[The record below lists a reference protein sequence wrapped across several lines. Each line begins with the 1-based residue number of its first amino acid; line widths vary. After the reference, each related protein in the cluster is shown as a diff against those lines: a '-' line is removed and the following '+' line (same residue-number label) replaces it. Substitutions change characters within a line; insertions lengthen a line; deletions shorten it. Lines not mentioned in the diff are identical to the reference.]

1 MASMVAGGLF
11 PGRWTQFRHMLS
23 AGDRARFVAAK
34 NLPVWPWLKDVPEV
48 EDWVEGFF
56 AEYDGMPVELISRHV
71 DLMHTMPASYIP
83 GIERGSM
90 RASLE
95 VRTPFLSRRVMDVT
109 SRFDQRAFVAFG
121 QKSVLR
127 RILARYLP
135 KELFNHPKQG
145 FNYPVARFLERFSRT
160 PDVRGLS
167 NESVEYA
174 WRRRGEPW
182 QKVNARLAILGHF
195 MGASERE
202 SPISP
207 APGSSTGRPLV
218 RS

>member
-1 MASMVAGGLF
+1 ML
-11 PGRWTQFRHMLS
+11 QFEIS
-23 AGDRARFVAAK
+23 AGKNKGGAVRRWILPGPEGTGRDRIGL
-34 NLPVWPWLKDVPEV
+34 N
-48 EDWVEGFF
+48 
-56 AEYDGMPVELISRHV
+56 
-71 DLMHTMPASYIP
+71 
-83 GIERGSM
+83 
-90 RASLE
+90 
-95 VRTPFLSRRVMDVT
+95 RRVFDVT
-109 SRFDQRAFVAFG
+109 SQFDQRAFVAFG

-135 KELFNHPKQG
+135 EELTNHPKLG
-145 FNYPVARFLERFSRT
+145 FNYPVARFVERFSRT

-167 NESVEYA
+167 NESVEHA

-202 SPISP
+202 APISP
-207 APGSSTGRPLV
+207 SPGSSTGRPLV